1 MEQLKACAT
10 RNNSVAGTERLSQIS
25 MRGENKYVFVAG
37 LDVEPFE
44 LERLIVSDAQVVAE
58 EEEED
63 EEEDEEGNP
72 ISEDDGDEQSGYHMI
87 PDEL

>member
-10 RNNSVAGTERLSQIS
+10 RNNSVAGTERLSQFS

-44 LERLIVSDAQVVAE
+44 LERLIVSDAQVVVE
-58 EEEED
+58 EEE

-87 PDEL
+87 PDEQ